1 MARSEAAPYPA
12 DLTHLRPTDAAGL
25 RVIGIASA
33 GTALGLLL
41 SFAGGW
47 ALWLCGQ
54 ALLAVML
61 VQWFVI
67 LHECGH
73 ETLFRSRRWH
83 ATAGRV
89 AAAFSL
95 IPYHSWTRVHGRH
108 HKWTGW
114 QDLDPTTESLVPR
127 PLGRAERALVN
138 TCWRLWIPLFSIVY
152 RVSNYW
158 HIARLLRMFPKPSD
172 QRALIRDA
180 VALIALYAVVTALLG
195 PATMFRACGLALL
208 LSLAI
213 EDLLLLSQHTHVP
226 QNVSHGAAVKPFPA
240 IEQEP
245 FTRSLRL
252 PDVASA
258 FVLHFD
264 AHELH
269 HMYPFVPGYYLRRIP
284 YSPENEIGWWQWVS
298 RAKQIPGDVLLFQN
312 RLKTGYDV

>member
-12 DLTHLRPTDAAGL
+12 HLTHLRPTDGAGF
-25 RVIGIASA
+25 RVIGLAIG
-33 GTALGLLL
+33 GTALGAGL
-41 SFAGGW
+41 SFAGGAGMW
-47 ALWLCGQ
+47 IAGQ
-54 ALLAVML
+54 GLLAVML

-73 ETLFRSRRWH
+73 DTLFRTRRYH
-83 ATAGRV
+83 AAAGRL
-89 AAAFSL
+89 AAFFSL
-95 IPYHSWTRVHGRH
+95 IPYHCWTRVHGRH

-127 PLGRAERALVN
+127 PLGRLERAIVN
-138 TCWRLWIPLFSIVY
+138 VCWRLWIPLFSILY

-158 HIARLLRMFPKPSD
+158 HLPRLFRMFPRPD
-172 QRALIRDA
+172 DRRAMLQDTLLLA
-180 VALIALYAVVTALLG
+180 ALYAGLTAALG
-195 PATMFRACGLALL
+195 VETMVRGMGLALV
-208 LSLAI
+208 LSLGL

-226 QNVSHGAAVKPFPA
+226 SNVSHGEPVKPFPA

-252 PDVASA
+252 PRLASA

-269 HMYPFVPGYYLRRIP
+269 HMYPFVPGYHLRRIP
-284 YSPENEIGWWQWVS
+284 YSPENEIGWWHWIS
-298 RAKQIPGDVLLFQN
+298 RAKQLRGDVLLFQN
-312 RLKTGYDV
+312 RADTGWDL